1 MFSKN
6 HLPKTHSS
14 PMRSG
19 LKHDSLLWYDD
30 LHQAQDNATISLELN
45 ESFAC
50 RDWKI
55 DVKLYRY
62 YRKENIFVGEENIE
76 KKFVLWSLSNVI
88 IESKEC
94 LP

>member
-1 MFSKN
+1 
-6 HLPKTHSS
+6 
-14 PMRSG
+14 MRSG

-55 DVKLYRY
+55 DIKVT
-62 YRKENIFVGEENIE
+62 IE
-76 KKFVLWSLSNVI
+76 KKMIVLW
-88 IESKEC
+88 
-94 LP
+94 